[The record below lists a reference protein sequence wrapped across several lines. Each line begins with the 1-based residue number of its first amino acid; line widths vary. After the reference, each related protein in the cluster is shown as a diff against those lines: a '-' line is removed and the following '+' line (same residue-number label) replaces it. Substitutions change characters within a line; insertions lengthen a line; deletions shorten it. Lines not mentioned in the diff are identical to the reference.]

1 MIKLNRLN
9 EWSAMNAMTTGNFAK
24 GLPFYG
30 TKGDFNF
37 TVGRSQFTPG
47 ISVKQVPLTDMSV
60 KGDPGYSPFDLALSK
75 VKMYFKP
82 GDRVRG
88 VIVNS
93 QTNTK
98 NGRVTVGKLQK
109 ITPDYKNGI
118 IRAWVLDLK
127 TLKSVEIYID
137 TIERI
142 YENSKIKALSFNEFI
157 NS

>member
-1 MIKLNRLN
+1 MIKLERLN

-47 ISVKQVPLTDMSV
+47 ISVKQVPLTDMSI

-88 VIVNS
+88 IIVNS
-93 QTNTK
+93 QTKNK

-109 ITPDYKNGI
+109 IEPDYANGI
-118 IRAWVLDLK
+118 IRAWVMDPK

-142 YENSKIKALSFNEFI
+142 YERAATRALNFSEFI